1 MFADFVVK
9 YTQRSSI
16 KIKKQ
21 KEAVS
26 KAKHP
31 RSRGFVIRARKVY
44 LNTFNKI
51 QFLTIYYQFLLTL
64 GTGTERISALSLRIS
79 ERSG

>member
-31 RSRGFVIRARKVY
+31 ITRICNPYPAKY
-44 LNTFNKI
+44 I
-51 QFLTIYYQFLLTL
+51 LTDLIKSSF
-64 GTGTERISALSLRIS
+64 
-79 ERSG
+79 